1 MTGEEA
7 ILIMTGSDSGGS
19 TYEGRKYCTGISI
32 VKEEPINISDYSF
45 TGKVAATIKIIKYG
59 SDIMGGGENVYLLDV
74 YPSCDSDASKI
85 RLYTKESV
93 YPYTE
98 STKIDFYNFY
108 PT

>member
-7 ILIMTGSDSGGS
+7 IMIMTGSDSGGS
-19 TYEGRKYCTGISI
+19 TYEGRKYYTDISI

-45 TGKVAATIKIIKYG
+45 TRKAAATIKITRYG
-59 SDIMGGGENVYLLDV
+59 NVITGGREEVYLLDV
-74 YPSCDSDASKI
+74 YLPSDSEASEI
-85 RLYTKESV
+85 RLYTRASA

-98 STKIDFYNFY
+98 STKIAFYNFY